1 MSVDYPVDTTGETD
15 AVLRRMLLAF
25 SMSPKLTQG
34 AAESD
39 SQSLSDV
46 ADQASDGEE
55 EEWCADPE
63 SHTETESYVI
73 HRPFDFAAFR
83 SALPPAAPA
92 KSPARQLSGK
102 RSLSTRYT
110 KTTDGL
116 QAPTS
121 SSQLIRRLSRTR
133 SRRSPKRQVQ
143 LRHFRRNVVGL
154 LQGHLGP
161 IDSGPI
167 GPHTE
172 PRGAAKL
179 AHAPTDLDCSEHR
192 DTMRHSPLERPTT
205 PLCTQ
210 IVRSQSLRSTPVRRK
225 PVPRVISHNRAESDP
240 TNYQVRSGNPPTP
253 PPKEQQYW
261 YARGG
266 ETPSPPPR
274 PPKSLLRKASIA
286 FQPPYSMA
294 DTTPSRASRL
304 CRTLTYHSRTFSNH
318 SEAYASEAPPLVS
331 DHSDTEETESVPDFA
346 PNRIQLPNYALPTS
360 LPASKHFPPFLGPAV
375 SISM

>member
-1 MSVDYPVDTTGETD
+1 MSVNHPVDATGETD
-15 AVLRRMLLAF
+15 AVLSRMLLAF

-34 AAESD
+34 AAEADSRSFSEVTDLESD
-39 SQSLSDV
+39 C
-46 ADQASDGEE
+46 EE

-63 SHTETESYVI
+63 SRTVTESYVI

-83 SALPPAAPA
+83 SALPPAKPA
-92 KSPARQLSGK
+92 KSAARQLNGK
-102 RSLSTRYT
+102 RNMSTRYT
-110 KTTDGL
+110 KATDGN
-116 QAPTS
+116 QAPTT

-143 LRHFRRNVVGL
+143 LRHFRKHVVGL
-154 LQGHLGP
+154 LQGHVGP

-167 GPHTE
+167 GPYTE

-179 AHAPTDLDCSEHR
+179 AHAPTDLACSENQ
-192 DTMRHSPLERPTT
+192 DTMRHSPLERPAT

-210 IVRSQSLRSTPVRRK
+210 IARSQSLRSAPVRRK

-240 TNYQVRSGNPPTP
+240 TIYRNNSENPPAP
-253 PPKEQQYW
+253 PPKVQQYW
-261 YARGG
+261 YAIGG
-266 ETPSPPPR
+266 ESPSAPPR
-274 PPKSLLRKASIA
+274 PPKSLLRKMSTA
-286 FQPPYSMA
+286 FQPSYSMA
-294 DTTPSRASRL
+294 DTTPSRASRV

-331 DHSDTEETESVPDFA
+331 DHSDTEDTESVSDLA
-346 PNRIQLPNYALPTS
+346 PNRIQLPNYALPNPLQT
-360 LPASKHFPPFLGPAV
+360 SKHLPPFLGPPV